1 MVAHQWLHARY
12 KNILGNNQSC
22 FDIGVLLG
30 RCSYEKKKK
39 KEKKKGEKSKA
50 DEKRRGE
57 DWERTKERQNQA
69 TGENEVRMKIA

>member
-1 MVAHQWLHARY
+1 MFRY
-12 KNILGNNQSC
+12 WSFAWKVFI
-22 FDIGVLLG
+22 
-30 RCSYEKKKK
+30 RKKKK
-39 KEKKKGEKSKA
+39 RKRKKGEKSKA

>member
-1 MVAHQWLHARY
+1 ME
-12 KNILGNNQSC
+12 
-22 FDIGVLLG
+22 GVHT
-30 RCSYEKKKK
+30 
-39 KEKKKGEKSKA
+39 KERKKGEKSKA